1 MPTLPENLSDYVQRT
16 LAKKGVEAMTSSR
29 VMTFHREEARGCKR
43 IVGIAQTPR
52 QHLHHVAVDFRA
64 GFPNC
69 VEIRLAYKIQF
80 GVAERRGSWPV
91 PLPQTQVRECQE
103 CVHYR

>member
-1 MPTLPENLSDYVQRT
+1 MPAIAGYVALINLLPDENAPVPHIFAERFGQVQKRT
-16 LAKKGVEAMTSSR
+16 GYPP
-29 VMTFHREEARGCKR
+29 FHREEARGCKR

-69 VEIRLAYKIQF
+69 VEIRLAYKNTIWS
-80 GVAERRGSWPV
+80 RGAP
-91 PLPQTQVRECQE
+91 
-103 CVHYR
+103 